1 MKVAYIGNCDSLGAG
16 IVERLAKEEHDVY
29 LLSDRIGERN
39 SKAFSKSRNY
49 QIQQEEDLEPVF
61 TSIQPN
67 VVIYAGFGYAEE
79 EWGMKQ
85 KRNLSLIAAVLEEC
99 VRTKVDTFVCFSSTQ
114 VYGETPESKVETA
127 SLRPESRKGMW
138 LLQEEYITQMYH
150 EKYGLNTVILRL
162 DSLFSNEIQ
171 VGDKSFL
178 GQLAQSVLNG
188 ETIEVEEKL
197 LQPIH
202 VADVADAVKR
212 VMEAGKTA
220 VYNVSSSFP
229 VQKSEIIKKAGQ
241 AQGKEARLVIQKEQ
255 SSKIPV
261 DNSKIKKEQEWT
273 DFWQLEK
280 LLEDKNIV
288 FKSSEKKERKKEV
301 KKEGLQKG
309 VRRTLENLVLF
320 LVFGMFYVFTSDH
333 SLFSQVDWLLIYV
346 VVISL
351 CYGVKQGALAVGLS
365 SILYLV
371 TQKGNILEM
380 TNFYSYV
387 ENVLVIV
394 QFIFFGIV
402 VGYTVDTLRE
412 ENRNKEQEM
421 KLLKESHDK
430 LKGIHE
436 KNVLVKNEYEKRVLD
451 AKTSLPRLYSI
462 INKINVL
469 DVDRIFMEVLHVV
482 EELLNTDTVC
492 VYKVNPNTTYLR
504 LIAALNEKS
513 PIEGKSWNLAQFPEI
528 REAIENGS
536 IYEGDIW
543 KKEPAIVLPI
553 ASSKG
558 CEAVIVIKELPMESM
573 SLYSVNLLRTLLILI
588 SETMEKALAY
598 DNAVRK
604 ERYIGDTDI
613 LCAKEFQKSVELAE
627 EKKQRE
633 LADYALLRLDTGLE
647 LTKAYEKAGNVFRQ
661 MDILGT
667 NEKGELYVLLANA
680 SNQDISAILER
691 LKKKKV
697 TAEKVDKFSIG
708 E

>member
-16 IVERLAKEEHDVY
+16 IVERLVKEEHDVY
-29 LLSDRIGERN
+29 VLSDVPDTKKN
-39 SKAFSKSRNY
+39 KSFSKSRNY
-49 QIQQEEDLEPVF
+49 QIQNEEDLEPVF
-61 TSIQPN
+61 TSIRPN
-67 VVIYAGFGYAEE
+67 VVIYAGSGYAEE

-85 KRNLSLIAAVLEEC
+85 KKNLSLITAVLEEC
-99 VRTKVDTFVCFSSTQ
+99 IRTKVETFVCFSSTE
-114 VYGETPESKVETA
+114 VYGNKAEEKVETV
-127 SLRPESRKGMW
+127 SLQPESRKGMW
-138 LLQEEYITQMYH
+138 LLQEEHITQMYH

-162 DSLFSNEIQ
+162 DSVFSNEVQ
-171 VGDKSFL
+171 VGSKSFL
-178 GQLAQSVLNG
+178 GQIAQSVLNG
-188 ETIEVEEKL
+188 ETVDIEEKM
-197 LQPIH
+197 LQPVHIS
-202 VADVADAVKR
+202 DVADAVKR
-212 VMEAGKTA
+212 VIESNKTA
-220 VYNVSSSFP
+220 VYNVSSSF
-229 VQKSEIIKKAGQ
+229 QIKKSDVIRKVCQ
-241 AQGKEARLVIQKEQ
+241 AQGKEAKIAIKREQ
-255 SSKIPV
+255 LSEVPV
-261 DNSKIKKEQEWT
+261 DNSRIKKEQEWT

-280 LLEDKNIV
+280 LLEDKTIV
-288 FKSSEKKERKKEV
+288 FQKAEKREKKKEV
-301 KKEGLQKG
+301 KKEGMQKG
-309 VRRTLENLVLF
+309 ARRTLENLVLF
-320 LVFGMFYVFTSDH
+320 LVFGMLYVFTGDH

-346 VVISL
+346 VIISL

-365 SILYLV
+365 SVLYLV

-394 QFIFFGIV
+394 QFVFFGIV

-412 ENRNKEQEM
+412 ENRNKQQEM
-421 KLLKESHDK
+421 NLLNEAHEK
-430 LKGIHE
+430 LKSIHE

-504 LIAALNEKS
+504 LIASLNDKS
-513 PIEGKSWNLAQFPEI
+513 PMEGKSWNLAEFPEI
-528 REAIENGS
+528 GKAIENAS

-543 KKEPAIVLPI
+543 KKEPAMVLPV

-588 SETMEKALAY
+588 SETMEKALHY
-598 DNAVRK
+598 ENAMRK
-604 ERYIGDTDI
+604 ERYIEDTDI
-613 LCAKEFQKSVELAE
+613 LCAKEFQKAVELAE

-633 LADYALLRLDTGLE
+633 LADYGILKLDTGLDLAE
-647 LTKAYEKAGNVFRQ
+647 AYEKVGSVFRQ
-661 MDILGT
+661 MDILGI
-667 NEKGELYVLLANA
+667 NENGELYVLLANA
-680 SNQDISAILER
+680 SNQDISAVLER
-691 LKKKKV
+691 LKTKKIAAK
-697 TAEKVDKFSIG
+697 EVDRFSIG